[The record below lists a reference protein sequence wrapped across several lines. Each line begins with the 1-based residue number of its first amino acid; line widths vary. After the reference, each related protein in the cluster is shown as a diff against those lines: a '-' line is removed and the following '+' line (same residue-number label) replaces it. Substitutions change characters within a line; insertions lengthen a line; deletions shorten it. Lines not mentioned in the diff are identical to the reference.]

1 MAHMDP
7 PEPAAAQPAQTS
19 LSELEL
25 RQKAVTELFRAKHVA
40 LLGMLIA
47 KEAAP
52 DVAEDAVAEAFVD
65 LWRNWDTVRNPGAWL
80 RAAAKSHFYKIRNIQ
95 RQEREL
101 NEGYRVPDPSAEVA
115 LSVLEHE
122 QWVDQL
128 MRHLTPAARQI
139 FEPILRGSTRAEV
152 AAILRKTQNTVRQ
165 GVHSARS
172 QLKQLLGPDYT
183 INGRTSSARAREE
196 VK

>member
-1 MAHMDP
+1 MDP
-7 PEPAAAQPAQTS
+7 PEPTATQPAQTGFS
-19 LSELEL
+19 DLEL
-25 RQKAVTELFRAKHVA
+25 RQKALTELFRAKRGA

-47 KEAAP
+47 MEAP
-52 DVAEDAVAEAFVD
+52 LDVAEDAVAEAFMD
-65 LWRNWDTVRNPGAWL
+65 LWRNWDTVRKPGAWL
-80 RAAAKSHFYKIRNIQ
+80 RAAAKSHFYKIRKI
-95 RQEREL
+95 RRRECEL
-101 NEGYRVPDPSAEVA
+101 DEEGYRVPDLSAEVA

-128 MRHLTPAARQI
+128 MQRLTPAAREI
-139 FEPILRGSTRAEV
+139 FEPILRGSSRAEV

-183 INGRTSSARAREE
+183 IKGRTGSARAREE